1 MVATAKTTTLHVI
14 MTEETVVMSHGLEMV
29 IAILEIISDLVEILM
44 VVIVKIKHKHFKK
57 FLCEIYKIFHVLK
70 FQTIIVPRLRV

>member
-14 MTEETVVMSHGLEMV
+14 MTEETVVMSHGLETV

-44 VVIVKIKHKHFKK
+44 VVIVKIKHKHIF
-57 FLCEIYKIFHVLK
+57 CEIYKIFHFLK